1 MLTKTLTGGTVMR
14 IFMLSLAG
22 LAILT
27 GVGYWQLTN
36 IPLGSQ
42 LQISKNA
49 RWYDDYYTIEYID
62 ANTIAIGEPRYYQKN
77 YNYLILGEDR
87 AILFDTGPGV
97 RNIRPLVKSLT
108 SLPITVI
115 ASHLHYDHIGNHEKF
130 ENVALLDTAQI
141 RKQTQRQA
149 FIPSHAQHLGLIE
162 GIKKPVLKVSE
173 WLTHGQ
179 DINLGD
185 RRLTVLHTP
194 GHTEDSVMLFDKNRK
209 QLFVGDFIYEA
220 ELFAFLPGSNVEQYF
235 QSTQN
240 LLSVI
245 NPGTTLLSAH
255 GSPQSN
261 RLPALTHKDLVDLK
275 NTLADMTAG
284 NIEGE
289 GFVLKFFEVNERISI
304 ISD

>member
-49 RWYDDYYTIEYID
+49 SWYDDYFTIEYLD
-62 ANTIAIGEPRYYQKN
+62 ASTIAIGEPRYYQKN

-115 ASHLHYDHIGNHEKF
+115 ASHLHYDHIGNHDKF
-130 ENVALLDTAQI
+130 ENVAVLDTPQI
-141 RKQTQRQA
+141 RLQTQGQI
-149 FIPSHAQHLGLIE
+149 FSPSHAQHLGIIE
-162 GIKKPVLKVSE
+162 GINKPAFNVSE
-173 WLTHGQ
+173 WLSHGQ
-179 DINLGD
+179 DINLGG
-185 RRLTVLHTP
+185 RNLTVLHTP
-194 GHTEDSVMLFDKNRK
+194 GHTQDSKMLFDKDRN

-220 ELFAFLPGSNVEQYF
+220 ELFAFLPGSSVKQYF
-235 QSTQN
+235 QSAQK
-240 LLSVI
+240 LLGLI
-245 NPGTTLLSAH
+245 NPTTTLLSAH
-255 GSPQSN
+255 SSPDSN
-261 RLPALTHKDLVDLK
+261 HVPALTHQDLLDL
-275 NTLADMTAG
+275 NDILASITAG
-284 NIEGE
+284 NIEGD
-289 GFVLKFFEVNERISI
+289 GLLLKSYLVNDRISI
-304 ISD
+304 LTD